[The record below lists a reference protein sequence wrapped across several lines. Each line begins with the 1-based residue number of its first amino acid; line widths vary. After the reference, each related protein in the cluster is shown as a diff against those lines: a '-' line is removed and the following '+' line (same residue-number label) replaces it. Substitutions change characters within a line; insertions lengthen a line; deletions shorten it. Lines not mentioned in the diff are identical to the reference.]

1 MAARRPTV
9 LRGAAMATRRPPAVA
24 RRCRSGRRLGE
35 SGGSGEARVFLPPSA
50 GRGSRHAGEAVRG
63 GGRAAGHAGGAGPE
77 RDGRLGAARLP
88 AVHADR
94 HGAAPHPRHAARG
107 RRRACRGT
115 AHAAHHGRAARRP
128 GGVQGGSGEVYRYAR
143 YSAVLLPSRSSCS
156 LSFWLQHQQVSL
168 WGSSGRME
176 MTASKFM
183 DIQRAIQPDWFQC
196 IADGDT
202 ISGEVSKKRAKK
214 SVDRSL
220 SFLDAC
226 LQLLEKAPELQGS
239 VMFGTIEG
247 GDVLEERLRSA
258 RETAKRPVGGFLL
271 DGFQGHAMAK
281 ETKLNLISSVTAEL
295 PEDKPRIIHG
305 VGKPDEV
312 LECIE
317 RGVDIFES
325 FFPFQV
331 TERGCALVFG
341 YDYHSDPKAA
351 VLKQDGAQDLEKN
364 GTEEDK
370 EEVVKADPEMTPF
383 EIFLK
388 EKRYYDDFRP
398 LLEGC
403 TCYCCQRHTRAYLHH
418 LLVSNELLAGVL
430 LMMHNFQHY
439 FSFFSTIR
447 DALRDDKLDQL
458 KKLIFSQALQGPEN
472 AKIDQ

>member
-1 MAARRPTV
+1 MKGSDLYCQLFLLVSSFVTACPRQTLVLDQEGFILGRVWLTFQTGPIVLLQLFHSFQPHCRITKPLAELHDVLEEYKEGAAKFIGMPDTV
-9 LRGAAMATRRPPAVA
+9 L
-24 RRCRSGRRLGE
+24 
-35 SGGSGEARVFLPPSA
+35 
-50 GRGSRHAGEAVRG
+50 
-63 GGRAAGHAGGAGPE
+63 
-77 RDGRLGAARLP
+77 
-88 AVHADR
+88 
-94 HGAAPHPRHAARG
+94 
-107 RRRACRGT
+107 
-115 AHAAHHGRAARRP
+115 
-128 GGVQGGSGEVYRYAR
+128 Y
-143 YSAVLLPSRSSCS
+143 CS
-156 LSFWLQHQQVSL
+156 LQDPVAPCPSGYNTNKTVSL

-202 ISGEVSKKRAKK
+202 ISGEVTRKRAKK

-341 YDYHSDPKAA
+341 YDYRSDPKAA
-351 VLKQDGAQDLEKN
+351 AALKQNGAQGLEKN
-364 GTEEDK
+364 GTEEDQ

-439 FSFFSTIR
+439 FSFFSAIR
-447 DALRDDKLDQL
+447 DALRDNKLDQL

>member
-1 MAARRPTV
+1 MRV
-9 LRGAAMATRRPPAVA
+9 KLCGAAGGRLGVLAGLGRSGAAALELPGCLLYTRTGTAPHLTRDTLSEVRGVPAVA
-24 RRCRSGRRLGE
+24 QLT
-35 SGGSGEARVFLPPSA
+35 LPTMA
-50 GRGSRHAGEAVRG
+50 ELHDVLDEYK
-63 GGRAAGHAGGAGPE
+63 E
-77 RDGRLGAARLP
+77 GAAKFIGMP
-88 AVHADR
+88 D
-94 HGAAPHPRHAARG
+94 
-107 RRRACRGT
+107 T
-115 AHAAHHGRAARRP
+115 
-128 GGVQGGSGEVYRYAR
+128 
-143 YSAVLLPSRSSCS
+143 VLYCS
-156 LSFWLQHQQVSL
+156 LQDPVAPCPSGYNTNKTVSL
-168 WGSSGRME
+168 WGNSGRLE

-202 ISGEVSKKRAKK
+202 ISGDVSRQRAKK

-226 LQLLEKAPELQGS
+226 LQLLEEAPG
-239 VMFGTIEG
+239 
-247 GDVLEERLRSA
+247 R
-258 RETAKRPVGGFLL
+258 
-271 DGFQGHAMAK
+271 AMAK

-351 VLKQDGAQDLEKN
+351 EVLKENGVQDLDRN
-364 GTEEDK
+364 GTEEGQG
-370 EEVVKADPEMTPF
+370 EVAKADPEMTPF

-403 TCYCCQRHTRAYLHH
+403 TCYCCQKHTRAYLHH

-439 FSFFSTIR
+439 FSFFSAIR

-458 KKLIFSQALQGPEN
+458 KKLIFGQALQGPGN
-472 AKIDQ
+472 AMTDP

>member
-1 MAARRPTV
+1 M
-9 LRGAAMATRRPPAVA
+9 
-24 RRCRSGRRLGE
+24 RLKLFGV
-35 SGGSGEARVFLPPSA
+35 GS
-50 GRGSRHAGEAVRG
+50 
-63 GGRAAGHAGGAGPE
+63 
-77 RDGRLGAARLP
+77 GRLGMLAELGRSGAGSLALP
-88 AVHADR
+88 GCLLYTRGGSAPHLTCDTLGEVAGVPPVAQLTLSFMAELHEVLEEYKE
-94 HGAAPHPRHAARG
+94 GAAKFIGMPD
-107 RRRACRGT
+107 T
-115 AHAAHHGRAARRP
+115 A
-128 GGVQGGSGEVYRYAR
+128 VY
-143 YSAVLLPSRSSCS
+143 CS
-156 LSFWLQHQQVSL
+156 LHDPVAPCPSGYNTNKAVSV

-176 MTASKFM
+176 ITASKFM

-196 IADGDT
+196 ISDGDT
-202 ISGEVSKKRAKK
+202 VSGEVSRKRAKK

-220 SFLDAC
+220 SFLDIC
-226 LQLLEKAPELQGS
+226 VQLLEKSPELQGS
-239 VMFGTIEG
+239 VMFGAIEG

-271 DGFQGHAMAK
+271 DGFQGSAMAK
-281 ETKLNLISSVTAEL
+281 ETKLKLIASVTAEL

-341 YDYHSDPKAA
+341 YDYHPGPEAAA
-351 VLKQDGAQDLEKN
+351 VLKQNGAQDLEKN
-364 GTEEDK
+364 GAEEDQD
-370 EEVVKADPEMTPF
+370 EIAKADPEMTPF

-388 EKRYYDDFRP
+388 DKRYQDDFGP

-418 LLVSNELLAGVL
+418 LLVTNELLAGVL

-439 FSFFSTIR
+439 FSFFGAIR
-447 DALRDDKLDQL
+447 DALRDNKLDQL
-458 KKLIFSQALQGPEN
+458 KKFIFSQALQGPAN
-472 AKIDQ
+472 ARTGQ

>member
-1 MAARRPTV
+1 MRV
-9 LRGAAMATRRPPAVA
+9 KLCGAAGGRLGMLTGLGRSGAAALELPGCLLYTRTGTAPHLTRDTLREVGGVPAVA
-24 RRCRSGRRLGE
+24 QLT
-35 SGGSGEARVFLPPSA
+35 LPTMA
-50 GRGSRHAGEAVRG
+50 ELHDVLDEYK
-63 GGRAAGHAGGAGPE
+63 E
-77 RDGRLGAARLP
+77 GAAKFIGMP
-88 AVHADR
+88 D
-94 HGAAPHPRHAARG
+94 
-107 RRRACRGT
+107 T
-115 AHAAHHGRAARRP
+115 
-128 GGVQGGSGEVYRYAR
+128 
-143 YSAVLLPSRSSCS
+143 VLYCS
-156 LSFWLQHQQVSL
+156 LQDPVAPCPSGYNTNKTVSL
-168 WGSSGRME
+168 WGNSGRLE

-202 ISGEVSKKRAKK
+202 ISGDVSRKRAKK

-271 DGFQGHAMAK
+271 DGFQGRAMAK

-341 YDYHSDPKAA
+341 YDCHSDPKAA
-351 VLKQDGAQDLEKN
+351 EVLKENGAQDLDKN
-364 GTEEDK
+364 GTEEDQD
-370 EEVVKADPEMTPF
+370 EAAKADPEMTPF

-403 TCYCCQRHTRAYLHH
+403 TCYCCQKHTRAYLHH

-439 FSFFSTIR
+439 FSFFSAIR

-458 KKLIFSQALQGPEN
+458 KKLIFSQALQGPGN
-472 AKIDQ
+472 AKTDL